1 MACRQLWMVPLISS
15 SSSPDP
21 DVLEKRKTEEMRR
34 GGGGCLN
41 ISAIIA
47 SQPWH
52 AVCQPPQGS
61 LHSSQENM
69 YTKSSTEKYTGPTYR
84 NTQDLHRDIH
94 RTCTE
99 KYTGPAQRN
108 TQDWQTECK
117 RSVSSLHSCT
127 WPHTLSHLSFPRHCH
142 HRAAHH
148 PWHDRHQKPTLG

>member
-1 MACRQLWMVPLISS
+1 MWCWGGMGGAGGDKYKSILPVWHVGSYGWCRWSLHHHRPILMSLRRGR
-15 SSSPDP
+15 
-21 DVLEKRKTEEMRR
+21 LKRWGGE

-61 LHSSQENM
+61 LHSSQENV
-69 YTKSSTEKYTGPTYR
+69 YTKSST
-84 NTQDLHRDIH
+84 Q
-94 RTCTE
+94 